1 MVFYHSPSFE
11 HVLEFDLHAGDIV
24 IRWLDICEREV
35 LWAIFMAHGTLKTP
49 HNLRF
54 CNEAIR
60 QKQRKSP
67 RKSPRRSRLK
77 RARTRLRV

>member
-35 LWAIFMAHGTLKTP
+35 LWAIFMAP
-49 HNLRF
+49 WD
-54 CNEAIR
+54 
-60 QKQRKSP
+60 S
-67 RKSPRRSRLK
+67 
-77 RARTRLRV
+77 